1 MVISRGLRMRP
12 TVALAIF
19 VAGELGTG
27 LVVVIEAPAG
37 AMIIVVML
45 LPRVTVVLGRGGHVR
60 ARRGIASSVGRWI
73 LRGRWRPVVG
83 LRRIGI
89 AHWSMVTCMVSGF
102 ETHSNGRPHRLGS
115 AAVVIPAAA
124 APELIL
130 GGLMTTP
137 LLGWRARV
145 RRWRLVALT
154 ILGRRRVRIW
164 LLRVVW
170 LLLIVIHL
178 RCVVGVV
185 ILSEQRSLA
194 RGLRDM
200 RRPLAGM
207 PLLLGTVLRRLLLLL
222 RIPSSR
228 RIRSRVMR
236 TIRLLGL
243 GLLGAILIRWGGR
256 VVPSTI
262 TMGWT
267 ASSSATAVAATVRL
281 VGLAIRRVAGGVGR

>member
-1 MVISRGLRMRP
+1 M
-12 TVALAIF
+12 AIF

-27 LVVVIEAPAG
+27 LVVVIKTPAG
-37 AMIIVVML
+37 AMIIVMML
-45 LPRVTVVLGRGGHVR
+45 LSRVAVVLGRAGHVR
-60 ARRGIASSVGRWI
+60 GRRGITSSVGRWI

-102 ETHSNGRPHRLGS
+102 ETHSDGRSHRLGS
-115 AAVVIPAAA
+115 AAVVIPAAP
-124 APELIL
+124 APELVL
-130 GGLMTTP
+130 GGLVTTP
-137 LLGWRARV
+137 LLGWRARI
-145 RRWRLVALT
+145 RRWRLVALA

-207 PLLLGTVLRRLLLLL
+207 PLLLGTMLRRLLL

-228 RIRSRVMR
+228 RIRGRGRVMR

-243 GLLGAILIRWGGR
+243 GLLCTILIRWGGR